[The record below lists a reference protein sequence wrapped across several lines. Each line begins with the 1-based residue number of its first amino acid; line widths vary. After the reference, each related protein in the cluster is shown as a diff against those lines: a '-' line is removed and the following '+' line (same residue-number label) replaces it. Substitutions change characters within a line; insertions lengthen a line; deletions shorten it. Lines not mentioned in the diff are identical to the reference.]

1 MRKIKI
7 LTILLILLMN
17 SGCWDSIE
25 IEQRGFVIG
34 VGIDLAE
41 KKGEEGDKLLKL
53 TQQFV
58 VPAAMSGSGSSSGEG
73 TQEAYQNIESVG
85 NTIFEMVRTVAAQT
99 SRSPFYEHIKLIVI
113 SEEVAKSEKFPDVI
127 DFFLRYPEMRR
138 GIQVMITPDS
148 AKDILEF
155 KPGNE
160 KLPSMFIQSIS
171 RNNYKN
177 ARMVPPTR
185 IGDLHGHLLGTES
198 FMIQMVSKLSKE
210 EVKLTGHAVINGK
223 SDQLVG
229 FIREDA
235 TEGANFLTGE
245 IKGGLLEAEL
255 GGEVIIFQINEVKT
269 QIKPIVSSKEDIK
282 FKINISTTGS
292 IPESFA
298 PINLLEQKDIK
309 QIEKAV
315 EEKIRYFVGLAID
328 EVQKEMK
335 TDVLGFGRA
344 IMVQESKHWE
354 KLKDNWDF
362 GENYFS
368 KSEID
373 LSIDVT
379 VSRNGAIIKSS
390 LE

>member
-1 MRKIKI
+1 
-7 LTILLILLMN
+7 MN